1 MKGPRMRTPNSER
14 GSALVEFALV
24 MPLLLLLCMG
34 ATDFGRLFFHAVTVY
49 NAASTGAFYG
59 ARTPLLSGQYAVMEQ
74 KAKEDAG
81 DIEDISTGVGATAER
96 TCECPGAAAGD
107 PGTPIDCREAANPNA
122 CAGYGSPVAYVK
134 VRAQNTFETIGLYPG
149 IPSSTAVAREV
160 WMRVQ

>member
-1 MKGPRMRTPNSER
+1 MRTLSSER

-24 MPLLLLLCMG
+24 MPLLFLLCMG

-74 KAKEDAG
+74 KAQEDAE

-96 TCECPGAAAGD
+96 RCECPGSAVGE

-122 CAGYGSPVAYVK
+122 CTSYGSPTAYVK
-134 VRAQNTFETIGLYPG
+134 VRAQNTFETLGIYPG
-149 IPSSTAVAREV
+149 IPSSTVVAREI